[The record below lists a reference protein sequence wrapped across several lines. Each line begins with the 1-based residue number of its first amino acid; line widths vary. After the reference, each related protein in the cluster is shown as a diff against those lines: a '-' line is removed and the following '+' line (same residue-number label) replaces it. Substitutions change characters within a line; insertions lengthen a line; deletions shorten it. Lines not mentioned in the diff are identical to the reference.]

1 MAPRSAIA
9 VIGAGDAGEKVCAIA
24 FKVGYEIARKG
35 VVLVCGG
42 RGGVMEAA
50 AQGARSG
57 GGHTVGILPSYNR
70 ASANSHIEFAIATG
84 MGEARNAIVVA
95 SADAVIAL
103 PGEAGT
109 LSEIALAMKIG
120 RPVVALGAWR
130 EIEGV
135 RHAEDAEAAV
145 ALAVQLGGIA
155 LRDEN
160 RDD

>member
-1 MAPRSAIA
+1 MAPLNAIA
-9 VIGAGDAGEKVCAIA
+9 VIGAGDAGEATRAMA
-24 FKVGYEIARKG
+24 FKVGNAIARNG

-84 MGEARNAIVVA
+84 MGEARNTIVVA

-109 LSEIALAMKIG
+109 LSEIGLALKIG
-120 RPVVALGAWR
+120 RPVVAIGAWY
-130 EIEGV
+130 EIAGV
-135 RHAEDAEAAV
+135 RRADDAEAAV
-145 ALAVQLGGIA
+145 ALAFKLAGIA
-155 LRDEN
+155 LAEETRND
-160 RDD
+160 